1 MFFRSEEDGGALKCF
16 YFVDHQIRSGLR
28 ESNRNMEFANASA
41 LDRKSGA
48 R

>member
-16 YFVDHQIRSGLR
+16 YVVDHQIRSRLR